1 MNELSSITNNGATVN
16 KKYFALKLNPSRP
29 DFAQTM
35 TDEEKSI
42 MQQHTAYWK
51 NYMDQGKVVV
61 FGPVLDP
68 NAVYGFGI
76 LAVNDEQEVNDF
88 IAGDPANKIN
98 SYEYFPMLAVLPGN

>member
-1 MNELSSITNNGATVN
+1 MN

-35 TDEEKSI
+35 TDEERSTMK
-42 MQQHTAYWK
+42 QHVVYWK
-51 NYMDQGKVVV
+51 ERMDQGKVLV

-68 NAVYGFGI
+68 NAVYGLGI
-76 LAVNDEQEVNDF
+76 VAVNDEEEVKDF

-98 SYEYFPMLAVLPGN
+98 SYEYYPMLAVVPEK